1 MDEYGFIDMV
11 LSGDYNRS
19 CKELVDKIVLEN
31 REILYSKFNKNGLIN
46 KCPDPYK
53 IVSKLIRKQN
63 IYRDINGYVQNV
75 IVIKK
80 LEKDEI
86 NHFWNIIKQHRQNG
100 CYEIYN
106 FNICDITTDLYLD
119 SLYYRNYR
127 LYEMTKKLSSIEFTF
142 TYKYEAQNMIVGHEA
157 YSIPIIIL
165 MNSD

>member
-80 LEKDEI
+80 LEKDA
-86 NHFWNIIKQHRQNG
+86 R
-100 CYEIYN
+100 
-106 FNICDITTDLYLD
+106 
-119 SLYYRNYR
+119 R
-127 LYEMTKKLSSIEFTF
+127 LAL
-142 TYKYEAQNMIVGHEA
+142 
-157 YSIPIIIL
+157 
-165 MNSD
+165 

>member
-19 CKELVDKIVLEN
+19 CKELVDKIVVEN

-46 KCPDPYK
+46 KCPDYYK
-53 IVSKLIRKQN
+53 ILKKLIRRHN

-80 LEKDEI
+80 LEKDDI
-86 NHFWNIIKQHRQNG
+86 NQFWDIIKQHRQNG
-100 CYEIYN
+100 SHELYYLNISKTASDIYIN
-106 FNICDITTDLYLD
+106 
-119 SLYYRNYR
+119 SLFYRNYR
-127 LYEMTKKLSSIEFTF
+127 LHEMTREINSIEFTF
-142 TYKYEAQNMIVGHEA
+142 HYKYDPQNMVIGFEA

-165 MNSD
+165 INCD